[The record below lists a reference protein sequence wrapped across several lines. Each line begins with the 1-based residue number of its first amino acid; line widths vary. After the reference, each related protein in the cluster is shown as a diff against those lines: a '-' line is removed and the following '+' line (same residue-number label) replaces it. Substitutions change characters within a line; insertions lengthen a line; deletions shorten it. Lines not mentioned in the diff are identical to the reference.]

1 MKDNGRTPTARGS
14 SVQQDWRAWL
24 SEEKTLV
31 YRKNVQHLESL
42 FNMFSVALNEAIEI
56 RQCGCL
62 AKALPTIRMTAD
74 LCKFLIGPL
83 VGMLRALREH
93 AKHYGIVPNAAPLDA
108 ANYRGQ
114 RGQRCARMSGLL
126 NRVLFSQRIQFL
138 QKVSTIEELVEDL
151 GKDFRSVA
159 ADLADG
165 LSTDPEHAWAE
176 LDAVQYD
183 LNTCLCETLVLYK
196 SFMVVLPAAQ
206 LQAFQRTVR
215 EQWETP
221 GSVLPVPQP
230 APRPGRAA
238 ICSGGAFAAK

>member
-1 MKDNGRTPTARGS
+1 MQDNGRTPTARGS

-31 YRKNVQHLESL
+31 FQKNEQHLESL
-42 FNMFSVALNEAIEI
+42 YHMFSVALNEAIEI
-56 RQCGCL
+56 KQLGCL
-62 AKALPTIRMTAD
+62 TKALPTVGMTAD
-74 LCKFLIGPL
+74 LCGFLIRPL

-93 AKHYGIVPNAAPLDA
+93 ARHYGIVPNAAPLDP

-159 ADLADG
+159 AELADG
-165 LSTDPEHAWAE
+165 LSTDPEHGWAE
-176 LDAVQYD
+176 LDAVHYD
-183 LNTCLCETLVLYK
+183 LNTCLCETLILYK
-196 SFMVVLPAAQ
+196 SFMVVLPAGQ

-215 EQWETP
+215 EQWQEP
-221 GSVLPVPQP
+221 ERALPVVQP
-230 APRPGRAA
+230 APQPRRAA
-238 ICSGGAFAAK
+238 AFAAK